1 MNTYTFRDQIYC
13 IYTNDKVEIAVVV
26 LTIENN
32 ASFNFSGI
40 NLKNDIIIKRMTL
53 TTSTPIPQSHRLVDF
68 YLISLLVQGEVT
80 SKPSESRAFSKSQG
94 LTIEISLLEGI
105 NPIANT

>member
-1 MNTYTFRDQIYC
+1 MTKYIVFIQ
-13 IYTNDKVEIAVVV
+13 TNEKVKIVVVV

-68 YLISLLVQGEVT
+68 SLISLLVQGEVT

-94 LTIEISLLEGI
+94 LTIEISLLEAI
-105 NPIANT
+105 NLIDDT